1 MNKGNR
7 VRIPAVLQIILIILV
22 ILPVLSAC
30 RTNEE
35 RQELSNYT
43 DATIKAFQRKTNTK
57 LTEEGTGVYSLPDS
71 LQLMAPKGRITSI
84 TVLQGAQDFTL
95 FGVKIGMPKADA
107 EALVTKKYGK
117 ETAKAINSSK
127 NTSVY
132 SYQDNKSELYVSY
145 NVDTNTVAEMSYYLL
160 TEVKENKEDN
170 ANTEETNSG
179 ELMAMIG
186 DVHVYYNEVMVY
198 LKSVQEKYE
207 TEYGK
212 DIWTAD
218 IFGDG
223 KDFGTH
229 IKDEVLKQIT
239 ELKIIG
245 EKAKEMGITL
255 TEDEQAEADAYALEH
270 FEGLSDADIDKYLI
284 TKDLLKKVYYD
295 NMLAEKMFE
304 TLTINVDTNVSDLEA
319 KQITVQQILI
329 YGTDFDAEGNM
340 VPFSAEEKENAYEK
354 ANSLLQQAKETDDFH
369 ALAEANSQ
377 AETIEYT
384 FGRGEGPKEYSA
396 AFEQAAFTLKTGE
409 VSDLISTEYG
419 WHILYCVSDF
429 NEDATTQVKE
439 NIIDDRRTKMFS
451 DLYTEWS
458 ADYDVVVNSEA
469 WDKISFGE

>member
-1 MNKGNR
+1 MIG
-7 VRIPAVLQIILIILV
+7 IIILMI
-22 ILPVLSAC
+22 PFLSAC
-30 RTNEE
+30 RSGGE
-35 RQELSNYT
+35 RNELSKYT
-43 DATIKAFQRKTNTK
+43 DSTIKTFQRKTNTK
-57 LTEEGTGVYSLPDS
+57 LTEEGTGVYIIENA

-84 TVLQGAQDFTL
+84 ILLEEGKDFSL
-95 FGVKIGMPKADA
+95 FGVKIGMSKAEA
-107 EALVTKKYGK
+107 EALVIKTYGK
-117 ETAKAINSSK
+117 EISKNINSSR

-132 SYQDNKSELYVSY
+132 SYKDSGSELFVSF
-145 NVDTNTVAEMSYYLL
+145 DANTGTVVEMSYYLL
-160 TEVKENKEDN
+160 SEDKKN
-170 ANTEETNSG
+170 EDKKDSKEETNSG

-186 DVHVYYNEVMVY
+186 DDHVYYNEVMVY

-229 IKDEVLKQIT
+229 IKEEVQKQIT

-245 EKAKEMGITL
+245 EKAGELEITL
-255 TEDEQAEADAYALEH
+255 TEDEQAEADAYALKH

-284 TKDLLKKVYYD
+284 TKDLLKKVYSD

-329 YGTDFDAEGNM
+329 YGTDFDAKGNK
-340 VPFSAEEKENAYEK
+340 VPFSAEEKENALSK
-354 ANSLLQQAKETDDFH
+354 ANSLLEQAKETTDFY
-369 ALAEANSQ
+369 ALAEANSE

-384 FGRGEGPKEYSA
+384 FGRGEGPKEYSK

-409 VSDLISTEYG
+409 VSQLISTDYG
-419 WHILYCVSDF
+419 WHILYCVTDF
-429 NEDATTQVKE
+429 NKDATTQVKE
-439 NIIDDRRTKMFS
+439 NIIEDRRTKMFS
-451 DLYTEWS
+451 ELYTEWS
-458 ADYDVVVNSEA
+458 SDYDVVVNSEA
-469 WDKISFGE
+469 WDRISFDD

>member
-1 MNKGNR
+1 MN
-7 VRIPAVLQIILIILV
+7 RIKKFRIAAAMQIILIILL
-22 ILPVLSAC
+22 IIPALSAC
-30 RTNEE
+30 RTSEE
-35 RQELSNYT
+35 RNELSNYAN
-43 DATIKAFQRKTNTK
+43 ATVKAFQRKTNTK
-57 LTEEGTGVYSLPDS
+57 LTEEGTGVYSLPNS
-71 LQLMAPKGRITSI
+71 LQLMAPKGRVTSI
-84 TVLQGAQDFTL
+84 TILQGGQDFTL
-95 FGVKIGMPKADA
+95 FGVKVGMPKADA
-107 EALVTKKYGK
+107 EALVFKTYGK
-117 ETAKAINSSK
+117 ETSKSINSSR

-132 SYQDNKSELYVSY
+132 SYQDKSSELYVSFD
-145 NVDTNTVAEMSYYLL
+145 VDTNTVVEMSYYLL
-160 TEVKENKEDN
+160 TEDKKNENNNDD
-170 ANTEETNSG
+170 TEETNSG

-186 DVHVYYNEVMVY
+186 DVHVYYNEAMVY

-245 EKAKEMGITL
+245 EKAKELGITL
-255 TEDEQAEADAYALEH
+255 TEDEQAEADTYALEH

-354 ANSLLQQAKETDDFH
+354 ANSLLQQAKETDDFR
-369 ALAEANSQ
+369 ALAEANSE

-384 FGRGEGPKEYSA
+384 FGRGQGPEEYSE

-409 VSDLISTEYG
+409 VSQLISTEYG
-419 WHILYCVSDF
+419 WHILYCVTDF

-458 ADYDVVVNSEA
+458 TDYDVVVNSEA
-469 WDKISFGE
+469 WDTISFDE